1 MIPLL
6 VIWSDIVPQP
16 ETQHS
21 WQKEMLLKKVWQ
33 MAINWANGIFHNN
46 SENAIQTIYD

>member
-21 WQKEMLLKKVWQ
+21 WQKEMLLKKSL
-33 MAINWANGIFHNN
+33 ANGHQLGEWYFP
-46 SENAIQTIYD
+46 QQ